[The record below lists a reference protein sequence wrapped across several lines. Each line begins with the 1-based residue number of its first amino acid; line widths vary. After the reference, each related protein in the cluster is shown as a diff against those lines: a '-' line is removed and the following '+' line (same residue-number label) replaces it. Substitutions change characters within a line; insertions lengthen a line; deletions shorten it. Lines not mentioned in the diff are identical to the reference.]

1 MQLIKRAEAN
11 KWQTALPIVFS
22 LLGRNRYLYVF
33 LSIYL
38 YVFLYF
44 SLLPFLSRW
53 LQYSRLIDVA
63 ISDNDS
69 VIGDRDDECYEE
81 NSDQRIRH

>member
-1 MQLIKRAEAN
+1 MF
-11 KWQTALPIVFS
+11 FS
-22 LLGRNRYLYVF
+22 TSFF
-33 LSIYL
+33 LSL
-38 YVFLYF
+38 
-44 SLLPFLSRW
+44 W

-81 NSDQRIRH
+81 NSDQRIQH